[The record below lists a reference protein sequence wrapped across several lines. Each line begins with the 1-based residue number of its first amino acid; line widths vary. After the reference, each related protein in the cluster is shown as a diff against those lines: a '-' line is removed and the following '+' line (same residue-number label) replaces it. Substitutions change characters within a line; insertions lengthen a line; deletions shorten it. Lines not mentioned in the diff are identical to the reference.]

1 MRGRPTRVALFVVS
15 QPANS
20 TLNVLKTR
28 FGDLGE
34 PMLPATGF
42 FIGIERPIDIR

>member
-1 MRGRPTRVALFVVS
+1 LVI
-15 QPANS
+15 
-20 TLNVLKTR
+20 
-28 FGDLGE
+28 LGE